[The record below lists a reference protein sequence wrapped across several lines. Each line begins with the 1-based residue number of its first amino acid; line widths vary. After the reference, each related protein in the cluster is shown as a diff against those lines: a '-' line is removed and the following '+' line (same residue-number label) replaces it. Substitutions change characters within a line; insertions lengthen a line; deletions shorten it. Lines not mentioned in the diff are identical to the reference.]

1 MTTET
6 AGAAVPVR
14 AKTEQEVLAAVERN
28 GEMVLTVFGGGVGVL
43 SSGAGFNLAQRM
55 ASALAESTMVPKDY
69 AGNPGNVLIAID
81 YASRLGQP
89 LMAFMSHCDV
99 IYGRP
104 SLRGKLYIGIINASG
119 KFSRLKF
126 ETRGEEDLGD
136 GTPSMDYGRR
146 AYATEIETG
155 DVLYGPWVD
164 WEMVTAEGWNK
175 DKVKDGK
182 TTKSKWNTMRDL
194 MFYYRSAAFWGNTHA
209 PDITLGLAVEGEV
222 DDYIDGEFE
231 VISGSTTTKTKPA
244 SRRGSAAARANE
256 KLQAEME
263 RDTAAAADAP
273 GPGSSVDSPA
283 AGATAQDP
291 PNTNFNVE

>member
-28 GEMVLTVFGGGVGVL
+28 REMDLTVFGGGVGVF

-244 SRRGSAAARANE
+244 SRRGSAATRANE

-263 RDTAAAADAP
+263 RDAAGAADDP
-273 GPGSSVDSPA
+273 GPGCSVDSPA
-283 AGATAQDP
+283 AATAQDP